1 MYLLQVVE
9 YLLAE
14 LLVHLFVDSLGNGS
28 PHPLQLG
35 LPLGHLYR
43 TNNTHTRGITHSMV
57 L

>member
-14 LLVHLFVDSLGNGS
+14 LLVHLFIDSLGNGS

-35 LPLGHLYR
+35 LPL
-43 TNNTHTRGITHSMV
+43 
-57 L
+57 